1 MSSPHSPLPPLLPPL
16 AQDTLQSAPL
26 PAPENVANL
35 ELKARLLLLFM
46 LLLVC
51 GSTLYVLYARGAFE
65 STQRLVLMAED
76 SEGVVA
82 GMDITF
88 AGFPIGRVQR
98 IELAEDGK
106 ARILVDVAEK
116 DAHWLRT
123 SSVFTLV
130 KGLVG
135 GPNIRAY
142 TGLMNDPPLPDG
154 AVRTV
159 LQGDASAEIP
169 RVIAAAKDL
178 IDNLSS
184 LTGSSGSVGA
194 SLANL
199 QVLTERL
206 NGPGGALTVLLGS
219 EAEAKKFSATLD
231 RTNSLLAKLD
241 GMAAKTDSQ
250 VFGDKGVLPET
261 RATVVQLNAMLGEAR
276 TSLRKVDAI
285 LVDAQAVASNAKDA
299 TSDLG
304 ALRGDVEA
312 SLRKVEGLVTEI
324 NRKWPFAR
332 DAEMKLP

>member
-16 AQDTLQSAPL
+16 AQDTLPSAPL

-159 LQGDASAEIP
+159 LQGPAS
-169 RVIAAAKDL
+169 
-178 IDNLSS
+178 
-184 LTGSSGSVGA
+184 
-194 SLANL
+194 
-199 QVLTERL
+199 VLDDKF
-206 NGPGGALTVLLGS
+206 TV
-219 EAEAKKFSATLD
+219 AF
-231 RTNSLLAKLD
+231 
-241 GMAAKTDSQ
+241 
-250 VFGDKGVLPET
+250 
-261 RATVVQLNAMLGEAR
+261 
-276 TSLRKVDAI
+276 
-285 LVDAQAVASNAKDA
+285 
-299 TSDLG
+299 
-304 ALRGDVEA
+304 RGDVD
-312 SLRKVEGLVTEI
+312 R
-324 NRKWPFAR
+324 P
-332 DAEMKLP
+332 